1 MAEIQGAS
9 ETPGK
14 LYDVKLL
21 PVAGFL
27 TTIVVPNPLGS
38 EPAESY
44 YMDAEA
50 NMGVRHDE
58 RGRPIATDMLVY
70 CNDDD
75 DGRRLLTINR
85 IRVKKIAILQGVKP
99 PYLPVP
105 PRIEDEEW
113 ENMDPELK
121 AADERLEQLMQQTD
135 TPFVILERSEG
146 EMQKR
151 MLAAARIRQ
160 RKFIKY
166 LTDMREKLPK
176 DWYSEE
182 TPTSK

>member
-1 MAEIQGAS
+1 MAEIKGAS

-14 LYDVKLL
+14 LYDVKLF
-21 PVAGFL
+21 PVLGFL
-27 TTIVVPNPLGS
+27 TTKVVPNPLGS

-44 YMDAEA
+44 FMLAEA
-50 NMGVRHDE
+50 NMERHDE
-58 RGRPIATDMLVY
+58 RGRPVATEMLVY

-75 DGRRLLTINR
+75 DGRRLLTIHR
-85 IRVKKIAILQGVKP
+85 IRVEKFVLPQGASP

-113 ENMDPELK
+113 ENMDPDLK
-121 AADERLEQLMQQTD
+121 AADERLKQLMRQTD
-135 TPFVILERSEG
+135 KPFVVLDRKEG
-146 EMQKR
+146 EMQKL

-160 RKFIKY
+160 RKFVKY

-176 DWYSEE
+176 YWYTEE
-182 TPTSK
+182 TPASK

>member
-1 MAEIQGAS
+1 MAETQGAS

-21 PVAGFL
+21 PLAGFL
-27 TTIVVPNPLGS
+27 TTKVVPNPLGP
-38 EPAESY
+38 ETAESY
-44 YMDAEA
+44 YMRAEA
-50 NMGVRHDE
+50 KMGRHDE
-58 RGRPIATDMLVY
+58 RGRPVATEMLVY
-70 CNDDD
+70 CNDDGD
-75 DGRRLLTINR
+75 RRKLATIYG
-85 IRVKKIAILQGVKP
+85 IRVEKFVLPQGASP

-121 AADERLEQLMQQTD
+121 AADEQLEQLIRETD
-135 TPFVILERSEG
+135 KPFVVLDRKEG
-146 EMQKR
+146 ETQKR

-176 DWYSEE
+176 GWYAEE
-182 TPTSK
+182 IPISK